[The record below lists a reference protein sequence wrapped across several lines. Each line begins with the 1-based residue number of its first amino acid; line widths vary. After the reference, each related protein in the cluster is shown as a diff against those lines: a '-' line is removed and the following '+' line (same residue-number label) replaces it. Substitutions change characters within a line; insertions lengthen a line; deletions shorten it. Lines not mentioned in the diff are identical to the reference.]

1 METQSSRQST
11 SKRQKREKATIDHLV
26 DEMYQEKPEDGDLKS
41 PTTDGGLPVEE
52 QVRKEWDPNKN
63 GGLPTS

>member
-26 DEMYQEKPEDGDLKS
+26 DEVYQEKP
-41 PTTDGGLPVEE
+41 
-52 QVRKEWDPNKN
+52 
-63 GGLPTS
+63 